1 MTHPKALTVE
11 ISRPEFAHFYYYQ
24 DIIYYS
30 WGSMSLE
37 IQILRR
43 RSEVKE
49 KGKAY
54 FLDERE
60 GIGI

>member
-1 MTHPKALTVE
+1 
-11 ISRPEFAHFYYYQ
+11 
-24 DIIYYS
+24 
-30 WGSMSLE
+30 MSLE